1 MNSETTINLEDF
13 LGVSSNTPNQMCPLE
28 NLQTFVSNG
37 QTIRASNGQKGQ
49 TNAKI
54 FKDAAVQTDGLDPRS
69 IQIEC
74 SSSVITIKLN

>member
-28 NLQTFVSNG
+28 SLQTFVSSG
-37 QTIRASNGQKGQ
+37 QIIRASNGQNGQ
-49 TNAKI
+49 TNAKN